1 VSNIRN
7 VLVSDEVVFKHQV
20 SKFSA
25 ISWWD
30 QIAFRWDDND
40 DVRFSQDQNAEMDFF
55 IVLAHW

>member
-1 VSNIRN
+1 VSNIIN

-20 SKFSA
+20 GKFSA

-40 DVRFSQDQNAEMDFF
+40 DVHFSQDQNAEMDF
-55 IVLAHW
+55 L